1 MDDEIKQRQTELL
14 KQLTGAAKR
23 SHTLGQLNYT
33 AVLWMAWISVG
44 ASIAAGLLGLLGMLQ
59 AKWVGVIAFLPAA
72 LTIAANT
79 LKLQGKAN
87 WHYQQEIELN
97 SLSRRLQFE
106 MPVNPSA
113 DNIAA
118 ISEGWRKVSESMEG
132 VWRDTLTVDLSHL
145 PKDKSQ
151 P

>member
-1 MDDEIKQRQTELL
+1 MDDEIKQRRAELL
-14 KQLTGAAKR
+14 KQLTSEAKR
-23 SHTLGQLNYT
+23 SRKLAQLNYV

-72 LTIAANT
+72 LAIAANT
-79 LKLQGKAN
+79 LKLQAKAN
-87 WHYQQEIELN
+87 WHYQQEIQLN
-97 SLSRRLQFE
+97 GLSRRLQFE

-118 ISEGWRKVSESMEG
+118 ICAAWRNLSESMEDI
-132 VWRDTLTVDLSHL
+132 WQKTLTVDFNQL
-145 PKDKSQ
+145 PKEKM
-151 P
+151 